1 MYGAPMLYFVLL
13 PGSVHPSWRWRI
25 LIGKIY
31 GEFHFTPDDDI
42 ETFHGFTQIEMY
54 IAQQIRGLI
63 YPLEVVIENPTNLY
77 SETVTTEADPHYVQN
92 TIRVQQGS

>member
-1 MYGAPMLYFVLL
+1 MEKFMGNSIL
-13 PGSVHPSWRWRI
+13 PLMMI
-25 LIGKIY
+25 LK
-31 GEFHFTPDDDI
+31 HFMDSHRLKCI
-42 ETFHGFTQIEMY
+42 L
-54 IAQQIRGLI
+54 QQIRGLI